1 MAKLHIWHR
10 YIGVT
15 VSLFVIILSASGLFL
30 NFSDT
35 LKLNKSHI
43 STAWL
48 LNHYNIGNFSVTSFQ
63 TNEQL
68 ISQASNFI
76 YLNGHYALNLE
87 ESLVGALNLDEF
99 ILLATHS
106 SLVVI
111 DDDGQ
116 IIDEIGKYTGLPE
129 NPLGISITNDGHPVI
144 RGVNTYWKGSNEL
157 SAWQPLKGPHPK
169 WVASRK
175 TPDNINT
182 LIQEHARSHEINYE
196 RVLLDLHSGRLLG
209 SWGQNIMS
217 ISAVLLLVLAVTGIF
232 IWLRKKP
239 NQ

>member
-15 VSLFVIILSASGLFL
+15 ASLFVIVLSATGLFL

-48 LNHYNIGNFSVTSFQ
+48 LNHYNIGEFSVTSFQ
-63 TNEQL
+63 TNGHL
-68 ISQASNFI
+68 VSQASNYI
-76 YLNGHYALNLE
+76 YLNGHYALNLKQ
-87 ESLVGALNLDEF
+87 SLVGALYLDDF
-99 ILLATHS
+99 ILLATQS
-106 SLVVI
+106 SLVLI
-111 DDDGQ
+111 DHDGQ
-116 IIDEIGKYTGLPE
+116 IVDEIGKYTGLPE
-129 NPLGISITNDGHPVI
+129 NPLGISITSNGHPVI
-144 RGVNTYWKGSNEL
+144 RGVNTYWKGSKEL

-169 WVASRK
+169 WVAPTH
-175 TPDNINT
+175 TPNDIDK
-182 LIQEHARSHEINYE
+182 LIQEHARSNEINYE

-209 SWGQNIMS
+209 GWGQNIMS
-217 ISAVLLLVLAVTGIF
+217 IAAILLLILAFTGII

>member
-15 VSLFVIILSASGLFL
+15 VSLFVIILSATGLFL

-35 LKLNKSHI
+35 LKLNKTHT
-43 STAWL
+43 STSWL
-48 LNHYNIGNFSVTSFQ
+48 LNHYNIGNFSVTSYE
-63 TNEQL
+63 TDNYL
-68 ISQASNFI
+68 VSQASNFV
-76 YLNGHYALNLE
+76 YLNGHYALNLK
-87 ESLVGALNLDEF
+87 ESLVGAVNLNEY
-99 ILLATHS
+99 ILLATQT

-111 DDDGQ
+111 DREGQ
-116 IIDEIGKYTGLPE
+116 IVDEIGKFTGLPE

-144 RGVNTYWKGSNEL
+144 RGINTYWKGSNEL
-157 SAWQPLKGPHPK
+157 SAWQPLKGLHPE
-169 WVASRK
+169 WVAPTETSN
-175 TPDNINT
+175 NINT
-182 LIQEHARSHEINYE
+182 LIQKHARSNEINYE

-217 ISAVLLLVLAVTGIF
+217 ISAVLLLVLAITGIF

-239 NQ
+239 S